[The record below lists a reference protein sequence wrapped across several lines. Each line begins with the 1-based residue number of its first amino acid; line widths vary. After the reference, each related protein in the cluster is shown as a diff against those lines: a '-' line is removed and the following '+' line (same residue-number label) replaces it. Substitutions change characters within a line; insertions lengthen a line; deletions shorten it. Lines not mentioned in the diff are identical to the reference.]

1 MESRDELKTEVH
13 KVCCAVTELY
23 TAQADANKLLK
34 KLITLLESLT
44 LTKYTP
50 AA

>member
-1 MESRDELKTEVH
+1 METRNELNADVH

-23 TAQADANKLLK
+23 TAQVDANKLLK

-44 LTKYTP
+44 LRNYKQVS
-50 AA
+50 